1 MVPLWKQFEKYVLI
15 HNHRQG
21 NDRIWADSL
30 NKIRVA
36 DLPDDVVNQVIG
48 QVTNDP
54 LMEDDVIHAFYA
66 NKNVNEHNAKMM
78 AKCKGEAVT
87 FKAEK
92 IKMKGFKNYCIENE
106 MIEGTGFFDVLKL
119 KVGARVCLITN
130 LDQIDDL
137 MNGQWGRVVGLETEP
152 HKCAIVKFD
161 NPNVG
166 LMQQKAHPK
175 LAEKYGGTP
184 IFYYEL
190 EFSLK
195 NNPNLKGKVRQIPL
209 RLSWASTIHKLQV
222 TNFRAI
228 TLS

>member
-1 MVPLWKQFEKYVLI
+1 M
-15 HNHRQG
+15 
-21 NDRIWADSL
+21 
-30 NKIRVA
+30 
-36 DLPDDVVNQVIG
+36 
-48 QVTNDP
+48 
-54 LMEDDVIHAFYA
+54 MEDDVIHAFYP
-66 NKNVNEHNAKMM
+66 NKAVNEHNAKMM
-78 AKCKGEAVT
+78 KKMEGEEVM

-137 MNGQWGRVVGLETEP
+137 MNGQWGRVVGLETKP
-152 HKCAIVKFD
+152 HRCAIVKFD

-166 LMQQKAHPK
+166 IMQQKAHSE

-184 IFYYEL
+184 IFYHEM

-195 NNPNLKGKVRQIPL
+195 CNPNLKGKIRQIPL

-222 TNFRAI
+222 INFMGI
-228 TLS
+228 TLL